1 MKGEWEKTLIAQGC
15 TIREALSIMD
25 EVGLRIAIVVDEN
38 KKLLG
43 VVSDGDV
50 RRGLLAGI
58 SLNDNVSKVM
68 ITKPAIANTR
78 FSNDQLFQMMKA
90 KGIMAIPLVDD
101 DQVVGLKSLHESLQ
115 KPQLKNP
122 VFIMAGGFGTRLLPL
137 TDNCPKPMLDV
148 GDKPM
153 LERILLQCINSGFSD
168 FYISTHYLPDVIMDY
183 FGDGSKWGVS
193 VKYVHEDV
201 PLGTGGALGLLPVD
215 MSELPLLVINGDVLT
230 NVNFSSLL
238 DFHDKQSAGASICVR
253 EHKYRIPYGVVQ
265 GEAGRVIS
273 MEEKPTQLFYINAGI
288 YVVNR
293 KVVKQVKLNE
303 RVDMPSLLDRL
314 VLKTGKLAMFPIHEY
329 WLDIGRIADYERAQ
343 LDVLAFGLD

>member
-1 MKGEWEKTLIAQGC
+1 MKGEWEKTLIGQGC
-15 TIREALSIMD
+15 TIREALSIID
-25 EVGLRIAIVVDEN
+25 KVGLRIAIVVDEN

-43 VVSDGDV
+43 VVTDGDV

-58 SLNDNVSKVM
+58 SLNDHVSQVM
-68 ITKPAIANTR
+68 ITKPVMANTG
-78 FSNDQLFQMMKA
+78 FSNDQLLEIMKA
-90 KGIMAIPLVDD
+90 KGIMVIPLVDD

-122 VFIMAGGFGTRLLPL
+122 VFLMAGGFGTRLLPL
-137 TDNCPKPMLDV
+137 TDNCPKPMLNV

-168 FYISTHYLPDVIMDY
+168 FYISTHYLPELIMDY

-193 VKYVHEDV
+193 VKYIHEDA

-230 NVNFSSLL
+230 TVNFNNLL
-238 DFHDKQSAGASICVR
+238 DFHNNQSAGASICVR
-253 EHKYRIPYGVVQ
+253 EYEYKIPYGVVH
-265 GEAGRVIS
+265 GDAGTVIS
-273 MEEKPTQLFYINAGI
+273 MEEKPTQSFYVNAGI
-288 YVVNR
+288 YIVNREVVN
-293 KVVKQVKLNE
+293 QVKLNE
-303 RVDMPSLLDRL
+303 RVDMPSLLERS

-329 WLDIGRIADYERAQ
+329 WLDIGRMADYKRAQ
-343 LDVLAFGLD
+343 SDVFALGFD